1 MFKTPSNELYSP
13 SQVNDLKFTNLD
25 LRPEIIKTPTGIFA
39 EAKNWAQQQLQD
51 INVFNPESKIR
62 TNVASK
68 IENFNLADTVA
79 DVTVGGLETGGKL
92 AIAQRFQEELYEGLG
107 GELPDYTSKTYN
119 IANMSSASYAGD
131 YSVYDTFN
139 TMQSS
144 NGNSWMSYNYSN
156 AADISQSI
164 DPSANYNNYMNQ
176 FGQSM
181 YG

>member
-1 MFKTPSNELYSP
+1 
-13 SQVNDLKFTNLD
+13 
-25 LRPEIIKTPTGIFA
+25 
-39 EAKNWAQQQLQD
+39 
-51 INVFNPESKIR
+51 
-62 TNVASK
+62 
-68 IENFNLADTVA
+68 
-79 DVTVGGLETGGKL
+79 
-92 AIAQRFQEELYEGLG
+92 
-107 GELPDYTSKTYN
+107 
-119 IANMSSASYAGD
+119 MSSASYAGD